1 MGSVNLDAV
10 ADELYGLSLEDFIPT
25 RTARERE
32 MKAADNKEL
41 AAEIHRLP
49 KPNVVAWLVN
59 QLVREHYDDIQALL
73 GLGSAMREA
82 TATFSGDRLRELS
95 REQHEAIRRLVEHAK
110 LLAHVAGRQVSDD
123 TVNSLEETF
132 RAAMADPGAADTVA
146 SGRLISGLHSTG
158 FASLESTGRQQPL
171 SAEGKSPSG
180 AKERPRTKEPRG
192 VEHRE
197 RAEARVAKAQSV
209 VQGATRARDEA
220 HATLLRAE
228 QSVAEAGDRVEQLR
242 RELHNAVEA
251 QSNAKTER
259 RHAQSELDRA
269 DRGAQ
274 VAQQRLT
281 AEGAEQARLTQQRT
295 LSDTS

>member
-1 MGSVNLDAV
+1 MGLVDLDAV

-123 TVNSLEETF
+123 TVNSLEETL
-132 RAAMADPGAADTVA
+132 RAAMADPG
-146 SGRLISGLHSTG
+146 
-158 FASLESTGRQQPL
+158 
-171 SAEGKSPSG
+171 K
-180 AKERPRTKEPRG
+180 PR
-192 VEHRE
+192 EHRQPTATVGRRKVPVGSQEAAPNE
-197 RAEARVAKAQSV
+197 RA
-209 VQGATRARDEA
+209 TRSG
-220 HATLLRAE
+220 TP
-228 QSVAEAGDRVEQLR
+228 
-242 RELHNAVEA
+242 
-251 QSNAKTER
+251 
-259 RHAQSELDRA
+259 
-269 DRGAQ
+269 
-274 VAQQRLT
+274 
-281 AEGAEQARLTQQRT
+281 
-295 LSDTS
+295 